1 MIGKTMKDIFE
12 RNEGKHARQMDTDS
26 GIVNEVRKKILEY
39 KKSPTKEEIKAER
52 RKTRFILVESIRILV
67 TTMFLFTV
75 KSWGGMFFPFVFL
88 LAVTVLLS
96 LLEYEADVE

>member
-39 KKSPTKEEIKAER
+39 KKSPTKEEISR
-52 RKTRFILVESIRILV
+52 SRS
-67 TTMFLFTV
+67 FLAALIPCKPEIT
-75 KSWGGMFFPFVFL
+75 
-88 LAVTVLLS
+88 
-96 LLEYEADVE
+96 